1 MRDFRPGRRP
11 PYLHG
16 IDIPEPPDDA
26 FHMRILPPLS
36 IDVPDEDFEP
46 EDFEPE
52 DFDAGL
58 RVARAVANVVAGAF
72 VGFCFALALIVYF
85 G

>member
-1 MRDFRPGRRP
+1 MRDFRPGRRT

-46 EDFEPE
+46 EDF
-52 DFDAGL
+52 DAGL
-58 RVARAVANVVAGAF
+58 RVARAVANVVAGVF